1 LRRNPRAALTLDRDG
16 KLCKHLSQVPPVY
29 DNLSRAN
36 QPARL
41 LHRGGEGKTGRFSK
55 FSGLLMKPLLPQPH
69 PWLASI
75 MAAVALVAATH
86 ADDWPTY
93 RHDIARSGVTPEK
106 IAMPLAESWVYR
118 PRHAPTPAWEPPRD
132 VPVEGF
138 LELPRVRFDDANHTV
153 AVSGALYFGSSADH
167 KVYCLDAASG
177 RVRWTFFTGGP
188 VRLAPT
194 LSEGRVYVG
203 SDDGSVYCLDAK
215 DGKVIWQRRAGPDDR
230 RLIGHGK
237 MVSMWPVRT
246 GVLVDNGVAYYGAG
260 IFPSEGV
267 YIEAARAS
275 DGQLLW
281 RNDTGGES
289 VEARMSPQGYLLA
302 TSTNLFV
309 PQGRSAPSAYDRQ
322 DGRRLYE
329 FSSPAGADTKGKGPL
344 FTASF
349 ANRGVGGTFALLADN
364 ELYTGTE
371 QIIGYDSVTRLQ
383 EAWFAARKV
392 VMTENV
398 AYLTTSNA
406 MLALKRDV
414 YPKVSVLRF
423 NLRSRRTQ
431 MDAEAVNSRKEQKR
445 LAGAVSQH
453 RAAVADLDKKLTA
466 LPADDPKRT
475 ALETDREESRKT
487 LESDEAKLK
496 AVEQK
501 LDGVAKQLESM
512 DAQLKEAD
520 AEMESCVKW
529 RLSCDCSDA
538 LILTGDALI
547 AGGPG
552 RVLAADVATGAKLW
566 EAKVNGTVK
575 GLTVANGRLYV
586 STTTGAIYCFI
597 ARKAGAPSAPSVIS
611 ARPNPQPYPQDKLTA
626 AYAAAAKAIVRESGV
641 KRGFCLV
648 LGCETGRLALELA
661 RNTELKIIGVEPD
674 ARKVAAAR
682 KALDDAGVYGARV
695 TVDQGALDHLPY
707 APYFANLIV
716 SDTALLGRLGDC
728 SAKEMMRLLKPC
740 GGVAM
745 LGQPAEARGDIPALS
760 PAALRSWFAAGG
772 VPGVQT
778 VGTSGAWAMFKR
790 GPLPGAGSWTH
801 QYADAANTTCG
812 DDKLVKCPLGLI
824 WFGDPGPLQMVSRH
838 RRAAAPLSVNG
849 VMLVEGEHAVNAY
862 DAYNGLKLWQRNIP
876 NVIRTRVS
884 DESSNLA
891 ADENS
896 FYVATT
902 NKCLRLDAATGA
914 LKVTFS
920 MPRAADGKPRSWC
933 HVAVANGLLIG
944 TGSRTNVVSDLL
956 FACDTT
962 TGHTRWTYEGSIQ
975 NATLSIADGR
985 VFFTDGGAQPAPAAK
1000 PAAKPG
1006 VRVVKAAKTSP
1017 LRTVTALDIATG
1029 RPVWSKQMDLT
1040 GCVGGSYWSTLGS
1053 MVHNGVLMLFGVY
1066 TDGHFWKDFFAG
1078 QFEKR
1083 GVVAL
1088 AASDG
1093 SPLWSKNIA
1102 YRVRPLI
1109 IGDTFHAEPWA
1120 FDLKTGEQ
1128 RTRVNPI
1135 TGRTEPWQFARPGH
1149 HCGTPAACANVMF
1162 LRSYYLGYYDL
1173 IGDFGTATFGGQR
1186 PGCWINF
1193 IAANGLVMMPEA
1205 SSGCMCPF
1213 PNMCTVVFAPR
1224 DENRAWGKYSL
1235 TGDLKPVKHL
1245 ALNLGAPGDRR
1256 DDAGTLW
1263 LAYPRPTG
1271 SLVLQ
1276 SKLAVKMLPGIGSY
1290 FAQSTDSVRV
1300 ANTASPWLYTFG
1312 ARGIASCEI
1321 PLLDPGEGPGR
1332 YTVRLGFA
1340 EMDDAKPSARVFDVK
1355 LQGKVVLTDFDVA
1368 KEADAPRKALVKE
1381 FKGVDAD
1388 EALLIEFVP
1397 KSPQPTPEQAPILQ
1411 TIEVLRERML
1421 NVNVSALPP
1430 LLLSNSE
1437 PAKTATLNLSNQTS
1451 GDFAGT
1457 LRVTAPNGFTA
1468 TPAEQPVNLA
1478 LDQRAELSFKIAAA
1492 KQEKPSKQTARI
1504 QLIRRDGAVEAEREM
1519 SMEFMGKSDRAIF
1532 KPAADAYVIHS
1543 LPTANYGKAPVLLV
1557 DGGNKKMGDD
1567 HHQITYLKFK
1577 LDIPGKLISAKLRI
1591 HNAGNLSTNGG
1602 NICLVTEPWTEES
1615 ITYSNHPTPGKVL
1628 ANIGRVA
1635 TNQIME
1641 IPLKGL
1647 TLEGAKELS
1656 LALDPVNCDGVNYF
1670 ARESNKP
1677 AELIVEFER

>member
-1 LRRNPRAALTLDRDG
+1 MKLSPSQSRTPFALLLAAAL
-16 KLCKHLSQVPPVY
+16 CS
-29 DNLSRAN
+29 
-36 QPARL
+36 
-41 LHRGGEGKTGRFSK
+41 
-55 FSGLLMKPLLPQPH
+55 
-69 PWLASI
+69 LAG
-75 MAAVALVAATH
+75 AE
-86 ADDWPTY
+86 DWPTY
-93 RHDIARSGVTPEK
+93 RRDIARSGVTPEK

-138 LELPRVRFDDANHTV
+138 LELPRIRFDDANHTV
-153 AVSGALYFGSSADH
+153 VAGSALYFGSSADN
-167 KVYCLDAASG
+167 KVYCLDAGSG

-194 LSEGRVYVG
+194 VSEGRVYAG
-203 SDDGSVYCLDAK
+203 SDDGNVYCLAAA

-230 RLIGHGK
+230 RLLGHGK

-260 IFPSEGV
+260 IFPAEGV
-267 YIEAARAS
+267 YVEAARAS

-289 VEARMSPQGYLLA
+289 AEARMSPQGYLLA

-309 PQGRSAPSAYDRQ
+309 PQGRSAPSAFDRQ
-322 DGRRLYE
+322 NGRQVYE
-329 FSSPAGADTKGKGPL
+329 FSSPGGAGSKGKGPL
-344 FTASF
+344 FNASF
-349 ANRGVGGTFALLADN
+349 ANRGVGGTFAFLADN
-364 ELYTGTE
+364 QLYTGTE
-371 QIIGYDSVTRLQ
+371 QIVGYDSVTRLQ

-392 VMTENV
+392 IITEST
-398 AYLTTSNA
+398 AFLTTSNA

-431 MDAEAVNSRKEQKR
+431 MDAEAGNSRKEQKR
-445 LAGAVSQH
+445 LA
-453 RAAVADLDKKLTA
+453 AAVKQNKTALADFDAKLAA
-466 LPADDPKRT
+466 LPAGDPKRAT
-475 ALETDREESRKT
+475 LEADQAEAKKT
-487 LESDEAKLK
+487 LEADEAKLS
-496 AVEQK
+496 AADQK

-512 DAQLKEAD
+512 DKQLAEAD
-520 AEMESCVKW
+520 AEMESSVKW

-538 LILTGDALI
+538 LILAGDVLF
-547 AGGPG
+547 AGGQN
-552 RVLAADVATGAKLW
+552 RVLAADAATGAKLW
-566 EAKVNGTVK
+566 EAKVAGTAK
-575 GLTVANGRLYV
+575 GLTVSGGRLYV

-597 ARKAGAPSAPSVIS
+597 PRKAGAPPAPSVIS
-611 ARPNPQPYPQDKLTA
+611 AKPNLSPYPPDKLTA
-626 AYAAAAKAIVRESGV
+626 AYAAAAKAIARESGV

-661 RNTELKIIGVEPD
+661 KNTEMKIIGIEPD
-674 ARKVAAAR
+674 AQKVAAAR
-682 KALDDAGVYGARV
+682 KALDAAGLYGARV
-695 TVDQGALDHLPY
+695 TVDQGALDCLPY
-707 APYFANLIV
+707 ASYFANLIV
-716 SDTALLGRLGDC
+716 SDTALLGRLNDC
-728 SAKEMMRLLKPC
+728 SPKEVLRLLKPC

-745 LGQPAEARGDIPALS
+745 LGQPSEAKSGITALT
-760 PAALRSWFAAGG
+760 PAALRSWFASGG

-778 VGTSGAWAMFKR
+778 AETGGVWATFKR

-801 QYADAANTTCG
+801 EYADAANTTCG
-812 DDKLVKCPLGLI
+812 DDKLVKCPLGLL

-849 VMLVEGEHAVNAY
+849 IMLVEGEHAVNGY

-944 TGSRTNVVSDLL
+944 TGSKTDIVSDIL
-956 FACDTT
+956 FACDTA
-962 TGHTRWTYEGSIQ
+962 TGQIRWTYTGGSIQ
-975 NATLSIADGR
+975 NATISIADGR
-985 VFFTDGGAQPAPAAK
+985 VFFTDGGVQAAPSGK

-1006 VRVVKAAKTSP
+1006 VRVVKTAKPAT
-1017 LRTVTALDIATG
+1017 LRNITALDLATG
-1029 RPVWSKQMDLT
+1029 RPVWRKQMDLT

-1053 MVHNGVLMLFGVY
+1053 MVDNGVLVLFGVY
-1066 TDGHFWKDFFAG
+1066 TDGHFWKEFFAG

-1093 SPLWSKNIA
+1093 SPLWSKNIP

-1162 LRSYYLGYYDL
+1162 FRSYYLGYYDL
-1173 IGDFGTATFGGQR
+1173 LGDFGTATFGGQR

-1224 DENRAWGKYSL
+1224 EENRAWGKYSL
-1235 TGDLKPVKHL
+1235 SGDMKPVKHL
-1245 ALNLGAPGDRR
+1245 AFNLGAPGDRR
-1256 DDAGTLW
+1256 DAAGTLW
-1263 LAYPRPTG
+1263 LAYPRPAGAG

-1276 SKLAVKMLPGIGSY
+1276 PKIAVKMLPAIGGY
-1290 FAQSTDSVRV
+1290 FAQSPDSVRV
-1300 ANTASPWLYTFG
+1300 VGTTSPWLYTFG
-1312 ARGIASCEI
+1312 TRGVASCEI
-1321 PLLDPGEGPGR
+1321 PLLDAGDGPGR
-1332 YTVRLGFA
+1332 YTIRLGFA
-1340 EMDDAKPSARVFDVK
+1340 EMDDAKAGARVFDVK
-1355 LQGKVVLTDFDVA
+1355 LQGKEVLKDFDVV
-1368 KEADAPRKALVKE
+1368 KEAGAPRKALVKE
-1381 FKGVDAD
+1381 FKGVDVD

-1397 KSPQPTPEQAPILQ
+1397 KSPQATAEQAPILQ
-1411 TIEVLRERML
+1411 TVEVLRERLL
-1421 NVNVSALPP
+1421 NVSVSVPPP
-1430 LLLSNSE
+1430 LLLSNSKPE
-1437 PAKTATLNLSNQTS
+1437 QTAKLQVFNQTS

-1457 LRVTAPNGFTA
+1457 LRVVAPEGFTA
-1468 TPAEQPVNLA
+1468 TPAELPVNLP
-1478 LDQRAELSFKIAAA
+1478 LDQRAELSFRIAATKQAQPA
-1492 KQEKPSKQTARI
+1492 KCNARI
-1504 QLIRRDGAVEAEREM
+1504 QLRRGDGAIESEREM
-1519 SMEFMGKSDRAIF
+1519 SLEFMGKSDRVIF
-1532 KPAADAYVIHS
+1532 KPVADAYVIHS
-1543 LPTANYGKAPVLLV
+1543 PLTANYGNAHVLLV
-1557 DGGNKKMGDD
+1557 DGGDKKMGDD
-1567 HHQITYLKFK
+1567 RQQITYLRFAVN
-1577 LDIPGKLISAKLRI
+1577 IPGRLISARLRI

-1602 NICLVTEPWTEES
+1602 NICLVTEPWSEGS
-1615 ITYSNHPTPGKVL
+1615 VSYANHPKPGQVL

-1635 TNQIME
+1635 ANQTME
-1641 IPLKGL
+1641 IPLRGL
-1647 TLEGAKELS
+1647 SLEGAKELS
-1656 LALDPVNCDGVNYF
+1656 LAIDPVNCDGVNYF
-1670 ARESNKP
+1670 SRESNKP
-1677 AELIVEFER
+1677 PELIVEFER

>member
-1 LRRNPRAALTLDRDG
+1 MKLSPSQLRRPLVLVLT
-16 KLCKHLSQVPPVY
+16 
-29 DNLSRAN
+29 
-36 QPARL
+36 
-41 LHRGGEGKTGRFSK
+41 
-55 FSGLLMKPLLPQPH
+55 
-69 PWLASI
+69 
-75 MAAVALVAATH
+75 AATLCAMAG

-93 RHDIARSGVTPEK
+93 RRDIARSGVTPEQ

-138 LELPRVRFDDANHTV
+138 VELPRVRFDDANHTV
-153 AVSGALYFGSSADH
+153 VAGGALYFGSSADN
-167 KVYCLDAASG
+167 KVYCLDAGSG

-194 LSEGRVYVG
+194 VSEGRVYVG
-203 SDDGSVYCLDAK
+203 SDDGYVYCLDAAS
-215 DGKVIWQRRAGPDDR
+215 GKVIWQRRAGSDDR

-260 IFPSEGV
+260 VFPAEGV
-267 YIEAARAS
+267 YVEAVRAA

-289 VEARMSPQGYLLA
+289 AEARMSPQGYLLA

-309 PQGRSAPSAYDRQ
+309 PQGRSAPSAFDRK
-322 DGRRLYE
+322 DGQRLYE
-329 FSSPAGADTKGKGPL
+329 FSSPSSAGAKGKGPL

-392 VMTENV
+392 IITENV
-398 AYLTTSNA
+398 AFLTTSNA
-406 MLALKRDV
+406 MLALNRDV

-423 NLRSRRTQ
+423 NLRSRRVQ
-431 MDAEAVNSRKEQKR
+431 MDSEAGNSRKEQKR
-445 LAGAVSQH
+445 LA
-453 RAAVADLDKKLTA
+453 AAVKQNKTALADLDAKLAA
-466 LPADDPKRT
+466 LPAGDPKR
-475 ALETDREESRKT
+475 AT
-487 LESDEAKLK
+487 LEADQAEAKKNLEADEAKLN
-496 AVEQK
+496 AADQK

-512 DAQLKEAD
+512 DKQLKEAD
-520 AEMESCVKW
+520 AEMESSVKW
-529 RLSCDCSDA
+529 RLSCECFDA
-538 LILTGDALI
+538 LILAGDVLF
-547 AGGPG
+547 AGGQN
-552 RVLAADVATGAKLW
+552 RVLAADATTGAKLW
-566 EAKVNGTVK
+566 EAKVAGTVK
-575 GLTVANGRLYV
+575 GLTLAGGRLYV

-597 ARKAGAPSAPSVIS
+597 PRKAGAPPAPSVIS
-611 ARPNPQPYPQDKLTA
+611 EKADPSPYPQDKLSA

-661 RNTELKIIGVEPD
+661 RNTELKIIGIEPD
-674 ARKVAAAR
+674 AQKVAAAR
-682 KALDDAGVYGARV
+682 KALDAAGLYGARV
-695 TVDQGALDHLPY
+695 TVDQGALDRLPY
-707 APYFANLIV
+707 ASYFANLIV
-716 SDTALLGRLGDC
+716 SDTALLGQLNDC
-728 SAKEMMRLLKPC
+728 SAKEVLRLLKPC

-745 LGQPAEARGDIPALS
+745 LGQPTEAKHGIAMLS
-760 PAALRSWFAAGG
+760 PAALRSWFAGGG
-772 VPGVQT
+772 VPGVQIAET
-778 VGTSGAWAMFKR
+778 DGVWATFKR

-801 QYADAANTTCG
+801 QYADAGNTTCG
-812 DDKLVKCPLGLI
+812 DDKLVKCPLGLL

-849 VMLVEGEHAVNAY
+849 ILLVEGEHAVNGY

-876 NVIRTRVS
+876 NVIRVYTS
-884 DESSNLA
+884 NESSNLA

-920 MPRAADGKPRSWC
+920 MPKAADGKLPNWC

-944 TGSRTNVVSDLL
+944 TGSRTNNVSDIM
-956 FACDTT
+956 FACDTA
-962 TGHTRWTYEGSIQ
+962 TGHIRWTYEGSIQ
-975 NATLSIADGR
+975 NATISIADGR
-985 VFFTDGGAQPAPAAK
+985 VFFTDGGAPAAPTAK

-1006 VRVVKAAKTSP
+1006 VRVVAKTAKPSP
-1017 LRTVTALDIATG
+1017 LRTVTALDLATG
-1029 RPVWSKQMDLT
+1029 RPVWRKQMDLT

-1053 MVHNGVLMLFGVY
+1053 MVHKGVLVLFGVY

-1093 SPLWSKNIA
+1093 SPLWSKNIP

-1128 RTRVNPI
+1128 RMRVNPI

-1162 LRSYYLGYYDL
+1162 FRSYYLGYYDL
-1173 IGDFGTATFGGQR
+1173 LSDFGTATFGGQR

-1213 PNMCTVVFAPR
+1213 PNMCTIVFAPR
-1224 DENRAWGKYSL
+1224 EENRAWGKYSL
-1235 TGDLKPVKHL
+1235 SGDLKPVKHL

-1263 LAYPRPTG
+1263 LAHPRPTG

-1276 SKLAVKMLPGIGSY
+1276 PKLAVKMLPDVGGY
-1290 FAQSTDSVRV
+1290 FAQSPDSVRI
-1300 ANTASPWLYTFG
+1300 AGTTSPWLYTFG
-1312 ARGIASCEI
+1312 VRGVASCEI
-1321 PLLDPGEGPGR
+1321 PLLDAGDGPGR

-1340 EMDDAKPSARVFDVK
+1340 EMDDAKPGNRVFDVK
-1355 LQGKVVLTDFDVA
+1355 LQGKVVLKDLDVA
-1368 KEADAPRKALVKE
+1368 QEAGGPRKAIGKE

-1388 EALLIEFVP
+1388 EDLLIEFAP
-1397 KSPQPTPEQAPILQ
+1397 KSPQPTAEQAPILQ
-1411 TIEVLRERML
+1411 TVEILRERML
-1421 NVNVSALPP
+1421 SVSVTIPS
-1430 LLLSNSE
+1430 LLLSNSKPE
-1437 PAKTATLNLSNQTS
+1437 QTATLRLANQTS

-1457 LRVTAPNGFTA
+1457 LRVVAPEGFTA
-1468 TPAEQPVNLA
+1468 TPAELPVNLP
-1478 LDQRAELSFKIAAA
+1478 LDQKAELSFKITAA
-1492 KQEKPSKQTARI
+1492 KQAQPSKYTARI
-1504 QLIRRDGAVEAEREM
+1504 QLLRRDGTVESEREM
-1519 SMEFMGKSDRAIF
+1519 TMDFLGRSDRMAL
-1532 KPAADAYVIHS
+1532 KAVADAYVIHATPATNNGS
-1543 LPTANYGKAPVLLV
+1543 ARVLLV

-1567 HHQITYLKFK
+1567 HHQIAYLRFAVN
-1577 LDIPGKLISAKLRI
+1577 IPGKLISAKLRI
-1591 HNAGNLSTNGG
+1591 INAGNLSTNGG
-1602 NICLVTEPWTEES
+1602 NICLVTEPWTEEGVS
-1615 ITYSNHPTPGKVL
+1615 YSNHPKPGQVL

-1635 TNQIME
+1635 ANQTLE
-1641 IPLKGL
+1641 VPLKNLSLDGV
-1647 TLEGAKELS
+1647 KELN
-1656 LALDPVNCDGVNYF
+1656 LAIDPVNCDGVNYF
-1670 ARESNKP
+1670 ARESNKA

>member
-1 LRRNPRAALTLDRDG
+1 M
-16 KLCKHLSQVPPVY
+16 KLSPSQ
-29 DNLSRAN
+29 SR
-36 QPARL
+36 
-41 LHRGGEGKTGRFSK
+41 T
-55 FSGLLMKPLLPQPH
+55 PLLPL
-69 PWLASI
+69 LA
-75 MAAVALVAATH
+75 AAALCAWAG

-93 RHDIARSGVTPEK
+93 RRDIARSGITPEK

-138 LELPRVRFDDANHTV
+138 LELPRIRFDDANHTV
-153 AVSGALYFGSSADH
+153 AAGGALYFGSSADN
-167 KVYCLDAASG
+167 KVYCLDAGSG
-177 RVRWTFFTGGP
+177 RVRWTFYTGGP

-194 LSEGRVYVG
+194 VSEGRVYAG
-203 SDDGSVYCLDAK
+203 SDDGFVYCLDAAN
-215 DGKVIWQRRAGPDDR
+215 GKAVWQRRAGPDER
-230 RLIGHGK
+230 KLIGHGK

-267 YIEAARAS
+267 YVEAARAS
-275 DGQLLW
+275 DGELLW

-289 VEARMSPQGYLLA
+289 AEARMSPQGYLLA
-302 TSTNLFV
+302 TGTNLFV
-309 PQGRSAPSAYDRQ
+309 PQGRSAPSAFDRK
-322 DGRRLYE
+322 DGHRLYE
-329 FSSPAGADTKGKGPL
+329 FSSPASPDAKGKGPL
-344 FTASF
+344 FNASF
-349 ANRGVGGTFALLADN
+349 ANRGVGGTFALLADD

-371 QIIGYDSVTRLQ
+371 QIVGYDSVTRLH

-392 VMTENV
+392 LITENT
-398 AYLTTSNA
+398 AFLTTSNA
-406 MLALKRDV
+406 MLAIKRDV
-414 YPKVSVLRF
+414 YPKASVLRF
-423 NLRSRRTQ
+423 NLRSRRVS
-431 MDAEAVNSRKEQKR
+431 MDTEAGNSRKEQKR
-445 LAGAVSQH
+445 LAGAVKQN
-453 RAAVADLDKKLTA
+453 RAALADLGAKLAA
-466 LPADDPKRT
+466 LPAGDPKRAALEADQAEART
-475 ALETDREESRKT
+475 ALEA
-487 LESDEAKLK
+487 DEAKLK
-496 AVEQK
+496 TIEQK
-501 LDGVAKQLESM
+501 LEGVTKQLEGM
-512 DAQLKEAD
+512 DSQLKEAD

-529 RLSCDCSDA
+529 RLACDCSDA
-538 LILTGDALI
+538 LILAGDVLF
-547 AGGPG
+547 AGGPN
-552 RVLAADVATGAKLW
+552 RVLAADAATGAKLW
-566 EAKVNGTVK
+566 EARVNGTAK
-575 GLTVANGRLYV
+575 GLTVAGGRLYV

-597 ARKAGAPSAPSVIS
+597 PRIAGAPPSPSVIS
-611 ARPNPQPYPQDKLTA
+611 AKPNLSPYPQDKLTA

-661 RNTELKIIGVEPD
+661 KLTNLKIIGVEPD
-674 ARKVAAAR
+674 AQKVAAAR
-682 KALDDAGVYGARV
+682 KALDDAGLYGARV
-695 TVDQGALDHLPY
+695 TVDQGALDKLPY

-716 SDTALLGRLGDC
+716 SDTALLGRLNDC
-728 SAKEMMRLLKPC
+728 PAKEVLRLLKPC

-745 LGQPAEARGDIPALS
+745 LGQPGEARSGVTALS
-760 PAALRSWFAAGG
+760 QAALRSWFAGAG
-772 VPGVQT
+772 VPGVQ
-778 VGTSGAWAMFKR
+778 VAETSGVWATFKR
-790 GPLPGAGSWTH
+790 DPLPGAGSWTH

-849 VMLVEGEHAVNAY
+849 ILLVEGEHAINAY

-914 LKVTFS
+914 VKVTFS
-920 MPRAADGKPRSWC
+920 MPRAADSRARSWC

-944 TGSRTNVVSDLL
+944 TSSATNVVSDMM
-956 FACDTT
+956 FACDAA
-962 TGHTRWTYEGSIQ
+962 TGQLRWTYTGGSIQ
-975 NATLSIADGR
+975 NATISIADGR
-985 VFFTDGGAQPAPAAK
+985 VFFTDGGAQPPPAAK
-1000 PAAKPG
+1000 PGAKPG
-1006 VRVVKAAKTSP
+1006 VRVVKTAAKPSP
-1017 LRTVTALDIATG
+1017 LRTVTALDLATG
-1029 RPVWSKQMDLT
+1029 RPVWRKQMDLT

-1093 SPLWSKNIA
+1093 SPLWSKNIP

-1162 LRSYYLGYYDL
+1162 FRSYYLGYYDL
-1173 IGDFGTATFGGQR
+1173 LGDYGTTTFGGQR

-1224 DENRAWGKYSL
+1224 EENRAWGKYSL
-1235 TGDLKPVKHL
+1235 SGDMKPVKHL

-1256 DDAGTLW
+1256 DDSGKLW
-1263 LAYPRPTG
+1263 LAYPRPAGAG

-1276 SKLAVKMLPGIGSY
+1276 PKLTVKTLPGVGGY

-1300 ANTASPWLYTFG
+1300 AGTASPWLYTFG
-1312 ARGIASCEI
+1312 ARGIASCEV
-1321 PLLDPGEGPGR
+1321 PVLEPGDGPGR

-1340 EMDDAKPSARVFDVK
+1340 EMDDAKPGDRVFDVK
-1355 LQGKVVLTDFDVA
+1355 LQGKEMLKDFDVA
-1368 KEADAPRKALVKE
+1368 KEAGGARKAVIKE

-1388 EALLIEFVP
+1388 ENLLIEFVP
-1397 KSPQPTPEQAPILQ
+1397 KSAQATAEQAPILQ
-1411 TIEVLRERML
+1411 TVEVLRERL
-1421 NVNVSALPP
+1421 LSVSVAAPPP
-1430 LLLSNSE
+1430 LLLSNSKPE
-1437 PAKTATLNLSNQTS
+1437 QTVALQLSNQTS

-1457 LRVTAPNGFTA
+1457 LRVVAPDGFTA
-1468 TPAEQPVNLA
+1468 TPAELPVNLP
-1478 LDQRAELSFKIAAA
+1478 LDQKAELSFKLAAA
-1492 KQEKPSKQTARI
+1492 KQTQPSKQTVRL
-1504 QLIRRDGAVEAEREM
+1504 QLRRRDGSVEAEREM
-1519 SMEFMGKSDRAIF
+1519 SLEFMGKSDRAVL
-1532 KPAADAYVIHS
+1532 KPIADAYVIHS
-1543 LPTANYGKAPVLLV
+1543 LPTANHGKAPVLLV

-1567 HHQITYLKFK
+1567 HHQIAYLKFAVN
-1577 LDIPGKLISAKLRI
+1577 IPGKLISAKLRI

-1602 NICLVTEPWTEES
+1602 NICLVTEPWSEETVS
-1615 ITYSNHPTPGKVL
+1615 YGNHPKPGTVL

-1635 TNQIME
+1635 AHQTLE
-1641 IPLKGL
+1641 IPLKNL
-1647 TLEGAKELS
+1647 SLEGAKELS
-1656 LALDPVNCDGVNYF
+1656 LAIDPVNCDGVNYF
-1670 ARESNKP
+1670 SRESNKP